1 MNLYIV
7 NNHIIPA
14 MWET

>member
-1 MNLYIV
+1 MNLYII